1 MSFKFSNKI
10 NSDFFTKDFTPNSIY
25 LLGLLWA
32 DGYIHSKSNSI
43 SLECVKEDIDYFY
56 PIFLTTGEY
65 NLSYRKREGRRE
77 QGLIN
82 CSSLELSSFLKT
94 NDYLFKSTT
103 TPSKILSII
112 PKNLHSYFYLGWS
125 DGDGCFYYN
134 DKKTLIQFIISGSY
148 DQDWNCL
155 GLLCNSLDINYRIDK
170 FITNK
175 KHKYSRFLIN
185 KNEDIL
191 RFGNFI
197 YNDLSLGLPRKLHKF
212 KDIKNYIN
220 ERKSILYSCFDRDG
234 NLIKEFNTLKSASDW
249 INRGRYVGGSI
260 NDCIIGRQPTAYGFT
275 WQKSNTYNLIV

>member
-1 MSFKFSNKI
+1 
-10 NSDFFTKDFTPNSIY
+10 
-25 LLGLLWA
+25 
-32 DGYIHSKSNSI
+32 
-43 SLECVKEDIDYFY
+43 
-56 PIFLTTGEY
+56 
-65 NLSYRKREGRRE
+65 
-77 QGLIN
+77 
-82 CSSLELSSFLKT
+82 
-94 NDYLFKSTT
+94 
-103 TPSKILSII
+103 
-112 PKNLHSYFYLGWS
+112 LGWS

-155 GLLCNSLDINYRIDK
+155 ELLCNSLDINYRIDK
-170 FITNK
+170 FLTNK

-191 RFGNFI
+191 CFGNFI

-220 ERKSILYSCFDRDG
+220 ERKSILYSCFDGDG